1 METLNNEKFYDYYMV
16 NGGIVQIRTNI
27 EMNINTRIQ
36 KRSSKVLHK
45 NVVGEHECTNV
56 NWKELVIEINNM
68 LKKDDL
74 ELLNFNVDK

>member
-1 METLNNEKFYDYYMV
+1 MV
-16 NGGIVQIRTNI
+16 NGGIVQLRTNI

-36 KRSSKVLHK
+36 KRSSNVLHK

-56 NWKELVIEINNM
+56 SWKELVINNM